1 MIAIDFMIESFQD
14 VKGYSAKHASRMPN
28 APPLYLD
35 LRDSQTAALLACSF
49 GALAD
54 VSANSSSEFV
64 RVTGPFA

>member
-1 MIAIDFMIESFQD
+1 
-14 VKGYSAKHASRMPN
+14 VPN

-35 LRDSQTAALLACSF
+35 LRDSQTATLLACSF

-54 VSANSSSEFV
+54 VSANSSSEMV